1 MLLNYWSGDNPI
13 YMTSIPKEFKE
24 FNKKGSNPSTFD
36 FIS

>member
-13 YMTSIPKEFKE
+13 YMTSIPKEF
-24 FNKKGSNPSTFD
+24 NKKGSNPSTFD